1 MRAPYPDFGPP
12 LTLRVEV
19 RRLNLWLQPFRLAE
33 AVHRPS
39 QLSEV
44 CPLCECRGVHADV
57 PRGWEVSG
65 DTAGRTDGSAGGPW

>member
-44 CPLCECRGVHADV
+44 CPAV
-57 PRGWEVSG
+57 
-65 DTAGRTDGSAGGPW
+65 